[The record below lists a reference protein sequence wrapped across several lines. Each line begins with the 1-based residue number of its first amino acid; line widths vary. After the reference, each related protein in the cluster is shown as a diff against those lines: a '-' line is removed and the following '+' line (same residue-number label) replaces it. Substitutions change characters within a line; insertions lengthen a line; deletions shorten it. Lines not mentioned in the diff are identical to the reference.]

1 MINPFLTLT
10 YQKVRRGHYQSLD
23 REIDLHLDELGSG
36 LGSDEA
42 NQLGRGEVLRV
53 EPSPCRRIVRVVL
66 LKCLQ
71 HRCWIAINH
80 VEHYQRCAA
89 ERAVATLPFKQRGD

>member
-1 MINPFLTLT
+1 MIDPFLALT
-10 YQKVRRGHYQSLD
+10 YQTARRGHYQYHD
-23 REIDLHLDELGSG
+23 RAIDLHLNELGSV
-36 LGSDEA
+36 LGGDEA

-53 EPSPCRRIVRVVL
+53 EPLPCRRIVQVVL

-80 VEHYQRCAA
+80 VEKYQ
-89 ERAVATLPFKQRGD
+89 